1 MELGKVLKLKAV
13 KRTDFGMYLGTE
25 EDKVLLPK
33 NEVPDNTDIG
43 DEVEVFICRDSQDR
57 IIATIHRPVA
67 QVGETAYVE
76 VKEITKFGA

>member
-33 NEVPDNTDIG
+33 NEVPDNTDI
-43 DEVEVFICRDSQDR
+43 
-57 IIATIHRPVA
+57 
-67 QVGETAYVE
+67 
-76 VKEITKFGA
+76 